1 MNDSLQQQLDQA
13 MDEFEQRR
21 QALIR
26 ARETIAAISVT
37 VRSKDRAVEVTLGS
51 GGEPTGLRFLDN
63 KHKTMS
69 GQALASSV
77 LEAMSVARG
86 ELGKRVR
93 AEFDSVAGA
102 KTGGVGSGLDRLENF
117 DLDRLL
123 DAKGAPT
130 GSGVR
135 NDKDGAGRG

>member
-1 MNDSLQQQLDQA
+1 VNDSLQQQLDQA
-13 MDEFEQRR
+13 MAEFEQQR
-21 QALIR
+21 QALIQT
-26 ARETIAAISVT
+26 RETIAAMSVT

-51 GGEPTGLRFLDN
+51 GGEPTSLRFLDN

-93 AEFDSVAGA
+93 AEFDAVAGA
-102 KTGGVGSGLDRLENF
+102 RTGVAGSGLHRLENL

-123 DAKGAPT
+123 DRA
-130 GSGVR
+130 GSGIR
-135 NDKDGAGRG
+135 NDKSGAGRG